1 MFSVAVSDQ
10 TIFEECYRGRQS
22 SLHHMAYL
30 RMAKVLLALES
41 LRAANIDL
49 SSKRV
54 FDYGFGAGTFFHYC
68 LPSTRL
74 FGVEIDPANVA
85 EVRRSLATKG
95 READL
100 QAISL
105 DSWSGHPL
113 LARQYDLFLCSHV
126 LEHLPDPVAFLRRV
140 RSCISPGGRFIG
152 LVPLNERAENPH
164 HVNAPDRAMI
174 EEWAREAGYAMSF
187 YEENDPYLYWF
198 QPLFAAD
205 SGWRHKAAQA
215 VSLGLGVAAKVLGR
229 RAWLAFAPFFARVTF
244 SLPTQA
250 VFLLEPQ

>member
-1 MFSVAVSDQ
+1 MFSVGMPDQ
-10 TIFEECYRGRQS
+10 VIFEECYRGRQS
-22 SLHHMAYL
+22 PLHHMAYM
-30 RMAKVLLALES
+30 RMSKVLLTLEI
-41 LRAANIDL
+41 LRVANIDL
-49 SSKRV
+49 SNKRV

-68 LPSTRL
+68 PPSARL

-85 EVRRSLATKG
+85 DVRRSLAAKG

-100 QAISL
+100 QSISL
-105 DSWSGHPL
+105 DSWSEHPL
-113 LARQYDLFLCSHV
+113 LAREYDLFLCSHV

-140 RSCISPGGRFIG
+140 RSCLSPGGRFIG

-164 HVNAPDRAMI
+164 HVAAPDRAMI
-174 EEWAREAGYAMSF
+174 EGWAREAGYATSF

-198 QPLFAAD
+198 QPLFATD

-215 VSLGLGVAAKVLGR
+215 VSLGLGMAAKVLGR
-229 RAWLAFAPFFARVTF
+229 RTWVALAPLFARFTF